1 MTVCATCLLNLV
13 EVNQTLR
20 QDADLR
26 KKINGN
32 LAKIGLEYRGNV
44 EVTHLLWVLC
54 GLSARNNSG
63 ENSQTPARPARRAVL
78 RLPYTPAK
86 DVLGF
91 DDPDSPTS
99 LDTLIH
105 LLGAESVSY
114 DGKKRCCGFHV
125 LMTSEDI
132 ALKLSGKRLSQ
143 ARDAQA
149 DCVVTTCPLCH
160 SSLDPYQAAVESK
173 LGTKINLPS
182 FTCPSFSV
190 SGLASMRGNSGSTAT
205 RCPRRRCWK
214 KCCSTD
220 FQNYMTWV
228 SIRGALNRAA
238 LCRDLRC
245 CADKK
250 PSVHDRR
257 SWISPCQVPTDN
269 HNRVF
274 CTDVVYL
281 CRRRGWRAQRAS
293 LLAA

>member
-1 MTVCATCLLNLV
+1 MKFAYYPGCSAKTTCPELDVSMKAVAKKLDLDLAELEVAACTGSRQIRDSDQELFFTLNARTLALAEALERDVMTVCATCLLNLV
-13 EVNQTLR
+13 EVNQILR

-44 EVTHLLWVLC
+44 EVTHLLWVLLRNIGAEQLGKKIVKPLR
-54 GLSARNNSG
+54 GLRVAPFYG
-63 ENSQTPARPARRAVL
+63 CHILRP
-78 RLPYTPAK
+78 K

-173 LGTKINLPS
+173 LGAKINLPIVHL
-182 FTCPSFSV
+182 PQLL
-190 SGLASMRGNSGSTAT
+190 GLGLGIDARELRLDSNAVSTA
-205 RCPRRRCWK
+205 PVLEK
-214 KCCSTD
+214 
-220 FQNYMTWV
+220 
-228 SIRGALNRAA
+228 I
-238 LCRDLRC
+238 
-245 CADKK
+245 
-250 PSVHDRR
+250 
-257 SWISPCQVPTDN
+257 
-269 HNRVF
+269 
-274 CTDVVYL
+274 
-281 CRRRGWRAQRAS
+281 
-293 LLAA
+293 LLA